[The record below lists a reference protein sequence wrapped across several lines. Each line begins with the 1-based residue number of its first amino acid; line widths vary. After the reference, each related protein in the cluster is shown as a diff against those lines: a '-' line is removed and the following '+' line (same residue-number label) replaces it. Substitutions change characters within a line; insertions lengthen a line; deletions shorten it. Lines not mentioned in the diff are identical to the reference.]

1 MQFFG
6 LDTFQATVILD
17 LQSLLFRPL
26 NLIRVQTR
34 IYSME
39 SVKPLGQTRV
49 DPKLM
54 HLSAQWLR
62 ILSLYCTNQV
72 STDRRPP
79 GIPEKIY
86 AGDCTLKIIIFFQ
99 IDSSDSDLIRFTGVT
114 AECPKIHLNIGFEF

>member
-34 IYSME
+34 IYSSE

-49 DPKLM
+49 HPKLE

-62 ILSLYCTNQV
+62 ILS
-72 STDRRPP
+72 
-79 GIPEKIY
+79 
-86 AGDCTLKIIIFFQ
+86 
-99 IDSSDSDLIRFTGVT
+99 
-114 AECPKIHLNIGFEF
+114 